1 MIHRGNGGVMAR
13 VPAVLAHPSND
24 FHNAAKEEFAAIP
37 GWDTFTAEQQHFLMV
52 VSMHKS
58 QNAAAKFIGRSEI
71 WLRNT
76 RSRVPYFDEAI
87 HYAQHK
93 PADITL
99 RYMSAMLP
107 KAVFAVDKIL
117 TPNKD
122 GEYDAN
128 MREVLQA
135 AQQVFKMNGLD
146 KSEADTGGNRI
157 YAGSVNLFN
166 TAPPE
171 AKIITEENDG

>member
-1 MIHRGNGGVMAR
+1 MAR

-37 GWDTFTAEQQHFLMV
+37 GWDTFTNEQQHFLMI

-58 QNAAAKFIGRSEI
+58 QNAAAKFLGKSSG
-71 WLRNT
+71 WLQNT
-76 RSRVPYFDEAI
+76 RARVPYFEDAV
-87 HYAQHK
+87 HFALHK
-93 PADITL
+93 PLDITV
-99 RYMSAMLP
+99 RYMSALMP

-122 GEYDAN
+122 GSYDAN
-128 MREVLQA
+128 TREVLQA

-171 AKIITEENDG
+171 QAKIIAEEDDG